1 MVYFGELGEQ
11 SKTMISY
18 FEDHGASRI
27 DIGDNPAN
35 WMLREIE
42 PRNNSKDLAEEY
54 KTSSQ
59 FAALK
64 AQLTEVKET
73 LIPSLEISFP
83 SRFASSAET
92 RQRLMNKRLQT
103 IYWRSPAYN
112 RARLL
117 VCIVIAFILGA
128 VFVTNRTPDVFTESD
143 IRARLS
149 VTFLSFIIIGILSIT
164 SVLPVMLKIRD
175 VFYRHR
181 AAGMLENI
189 SLGWALGTAEKWFI
203 IAASFLFSLVF
214 LSVAGHSDST
224 QIRRGIGFWVSQLS
238 RTLWLN
244 FIPPLLTQVNF
255 LTGIFHLQ
263 FGDILLLW
271 TIIHVPGQFNDHS
284 SDSCERVYR
293 FEQLFLRSYCK
304 ATVHDWTL

>member
-1 MVYFGELGEQ
+1 LDCVGIRFSISNFDFHIATKDDLLLLKKGGHVVYFGDLGDQ
-11 SKTMISY
+11 SKNMIDY
-18 FEDHGASRI
+18 FEKHGASRI

-42 PRNNSKDLAEEY
+42 SSSNPKDLAEEY
-54 KTSSQ
+54 KNSSQ
-59 FAALK
+59 FATLQRQLAELK
-64 AQLTEVKET
+64 LC
-73 LIPSLEISFP
+73 LIPSLEITFRT
-83 SRFASSAET
+83 RFASRAET

-112 RARLL
+112 RSRLL
-117 VCIVIAFILGA
+117 VCTIIAFILGA

-143 IRARLS
+143 MRARLS

-164 SVLPVMLKIRD
+164 SVLPVMLNIRD

-214 LSVAGHSDST
+214 LSVAGHTETT
-224 QIRRGIGFWVSQLS
+224 QIRRGIGYWVSVLS
-238 RTLWLN
+238 KFYL
-244 FIPPLLTQVNF
+244 
-255 LTGIFHLQ
+255 
-263 FGDILLLW
+263 DI
-271 TIIHVPGQFNDHS
+271 I
-284 SDSCERVYR
+284 
-293 FEQLFLRSYCK
+293 LFLSHIASTLRASSRSTWPY
-304 ATVHDWTL
+304 THTLDKLSCAWSVQ